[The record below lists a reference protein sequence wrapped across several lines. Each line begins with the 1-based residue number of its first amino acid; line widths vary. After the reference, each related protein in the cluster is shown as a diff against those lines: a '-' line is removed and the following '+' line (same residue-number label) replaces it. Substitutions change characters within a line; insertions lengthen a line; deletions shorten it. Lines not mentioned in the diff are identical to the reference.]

1 MLKITV
7 RENGTEQTL
16 LVEGKLAGPW
26 AAELESAWNQAR
38 QADRS
43 RRIRV
48 DITGVSIIDPR
59 GEAAL
64 TAIIAEGA
72 RLIAKGAYSGY
83 IAKQLMRRRRV
94 HPQGSDGAREKAS
107 AVQSSQVGT
116 KIVE

>member
-7 RENGTEQTL
+7 HKDGTEQTL

-48 DITGVSIIDPR
+48 DITGVSLIDPG

-83 IAKQLMRRRRV
+83 IAKQFMRRRRV
-94 HPQGSDGAREKAS
+94 HPQGSDGVREKSS
-107 AVQSSQVGT
+107 AVQSSQAGT
-116 KIVE
+116 KIAE

>member
-7 RENGTEQTL
+7 RNDGTEQTL

-43 RRIRV
+43 RRILV
-48 DITGVSIIDPR
+48 DITGVILIDPR

-64 TAIIAEGA
+64 TAMIAEGA
-72 RLIAKGAYSGY
+72 RLIAKGLYSGY
-83 IAKQLMRRRRV
+83 IAKQLMRGRRV
-94 HPQGSDGAREKAS
+94 HRQGSDWVREKSPAK
-107 AVQSSQVGT
+107 QSSQVGT
-116 KIVE
+116 KIAE